1 MNDEMMEGNQRDLP
15 WNDSPADS
23 DAPASFG
30 EPAPAEVV
38 GDDGDEVDQ
47 ATPAIPDPWARESL
61 DQRLAEEEP
70 DQPAVATGDPGVQ
83 LVDPQGRGGDVELG
97 EDDASDL
104 PGDTGDLPAE
114 ESAVHLRDDV

>member
-1 MNDEMMEGNQRDLP
+1 MNDEMMEGNQRDQP

-23 DAPASFG
+23 DAPASFE

-47 ATPAIPDPWARESL
+47 ATPAIPDPWARETL

-70 DQPAVATGDPGVQ
+70 DQPAALAEDPGVQ
-83 LVDPQGRGGDVELG
+83 LVDPQRGGGDVEIG
-97 EDDASDL
+97 ADDVSDR
-104 PGDTGDLPAE
+104 PGDAGDLPAE
-114 ESAVHLRDDV
+114 ESAVHLRDDG